1 MALVDDDEP
10 VPGEQLVRLFP
21 AGQALDHG
29 NINHFTGGVLA
40 AADDADAVVGDAE
53 MFAES
58 FPPLGEE
65 RLAVDQDQTQP
76 PRRLLFSAYAT
87 GKGQQVIPTPPAR
100 GMVQR
105 QRFGW
110 ATLGPTELYPRPSR
124 APTRPRPTRIPSA
137 GDR

>member
-76 PRRLLFSAYAT
+76 PRRLLL
-87 GKGQQVIPTPPAR
+87 GLR
-100 GMVQR
+100 HR
-105 QRFGW
+105 QG
-110 ATLGPTELYPRPSR
+110 AASNTNT
-124 APTRPRPTRIPSA
+124 TRPRDGATTTVRLGDAGANGAVPTSEPSSDSA
-137 GDR
+137 ETNSYP